1 MEHKRIG
8 CLYRV
13 STLKQAEKND
23 IPMQKTACK
32 EFIKKKRDWKLEKE
46 YIELGVSGYKLK
58 ESERDVLQDIKK
70 DVTNKK
76 IDVLLVFMFDR
87 IGRREEETPFVV
99 QWLINQGIEVWSV
112 KEGQRKIETRV
123 DKLINYLTYWQAGG
137 ESEKTAIRVREAQEQ
152 MAEKGILTY
161 GGKRNAPYGYEF
173 IKSGTYTK
181 KGVERQKLVIVE
193 KEADIIRKIFE
204 LYTVYG
210 YGVGRI
216 AKYLN
221 NKKIKPK
228 RGKLWGN
235 STISSILSNSIYMG
249 YPAYNKRTTKNAHS
263 KRKLPFEDWILPKE
277 RIDELVIIS
286 EEVWY
291 KTKKI
296 KDSRNRYV
304 KNDDDI
310 IINKPFQTKSDLLFI
325 GLLKCGECGYS
336 FMTSESKKRKRNG
349 EEVKYMYYRCS
360 SARFTNTCNLNKKS
374 ISKEKLE
381 KPILDTIFDFLNN
394 IEKMDLSDEIRN
406 NMQSN
411 QQKEKNELRKCE
423 EEIVE
428 IENNINTL
436 KQEVVKSLSCKS
448 NFSPELLNE
457 LLEEKNNEL
466 KQVQLRKSDLETILI
481 RKDIEQKD
489 ILKVKNMIPNWKEE
503 FENAEVE
510 MKKML
515 LSEFIKEI
523 RIYNDKIEIDFLFE
537 INDYIKSNVTLN
549 ENNEIDNKNLKI
561 IENTIYVKRDK

>member
-32 EFIKKKRDWKLEKE
+32 EFIKRKRDWKLEKE

-112 KEGQRKIETRV
+112 KEGQRKIETRA

-193 KEADIIRKIFE
+193 KEADVIRKIFE

-228 RGKLWGN
+228 RGKLWGI
-235 STISSILSNSIYMG
+235 STISSILSNPIYMG
-249 YPAYNKRTTKNAHS
+249 YPAYNRRTTKNAHT

-325 GLLKCGECGYS
+325 GLLKCGECEYS

-360 SARFTNTCNLNKKS
+360 SARFSNSCNLNKKS

-411 QQKEKNELRKCE
+411 QQKEKKELRKCE
-423 EEIVE
+423 EEIIE

-436 KQEVVKSLSCKS
+436 KQEVVKSLSGKS

-466 KQVQLRKSDLETILI
+466 KQILLRKSNLETILI
-481 RKDIEQKD
+481 RKDIKQKD

-503 FENAEVE
+503 FENADIE

-515 LSEFIKEI
+515 LTEFIKEI
-523 RIYNDKIEIDFLFE
+523 RVYNDKIEIDFLFE
-537 INDYIKSNVTLN
+537 INDYIKNNVVIN
-549 ENNEIDNKNLKI
+549 KNNEIDEANLKI
-561 IENTIYVKRDK
+561 IENTVLLIS

>member
-32 EFIKKKRDWKLEKE
+32 EFIKTKRDWKFEKE

-70 DVTNKK
+70 DVINKK

-112 KEGQRKIETRV
+112 KEGQRKIETRA

-137 ESEKTAIRVREAQEQ
+137 ESEKTSIRVREAQEQ

-181 KGVERQKLVIVE
+181 KGVERQKLIIVE
-193 KEADIIRKIFE
+193 KEANIIRKIFE
-204 LYTVYG
+204 LYTVFG

-228 RGKLWGN
+228 RGKLWGI
-235 STISSILSNSIYMG
+235 STISSILSNPIYMG
-249 YPAYNKRTTKNAHS
+249 YPAYNRRTTKNANS
-263 KRKLPFEDWILPKE
+263 RRKLPFEDWILPKE

-360 SARFTNTCNLNKKS
+360 SARFTNSCNLNKKS

-394 IEKMDLSDEIRN
+394 IEKMDLSEEIRN
-406 NMQSN
+406 SMQSN

-436 KQEVVKSLSCKS
+436 KEEVVKSLSGKS
-448 NFSPELLNE
+448 NFSSELLNE
-457 LLEEKNNEL
+457 LLDEKKQELEQVLARKNN
-466 KQVQLRKSDLETILI
+466 LETILI

-503 FENAEVE
+503 FENADVE

-515 LSEFIKEI
+515 LTEFIKEI
-523 RIYNDKIEIDFLFE
+523 RVYNDKIEIDFLFE
-537 INDYIKSNVTLN
+537 INDYIKNNVIIN
-549 ENNEIDNKNLKI
+549 KNNEIDDTNLKI
-561 IENTIYVKRDK
+561 IENTVYIER

>member
-32 EFIKKKRDWKLEKE
+32 EFIKKKRDWKFEKE

-70 DVTNKK
+70 DVTDKK

-112 KEGQRKIETRV
+112 KEGQRKIETRA

-193 KEADIIRKIFE
+193 KEADVIRKIFE

-228 RGKLWGN
+228 RGKLWGI
-235 STISSILSNSIYMG
+235 STISSILSNPIYMG
-249 YPAYNKRTTKNAHS
+249 YPAYNRRTTKNAHT

-360 SARFTNTCNLNKKS
+360 SARFTNSCNLNKKS

-394 IEKMDLSDEIRN
+394 IEKMDLSEEIRN
-406 NMQSN
+406 SMQSN

-436 KQEVVKSLSCKS
+436 KEEVVKSLSGKS
-448 NFSPELLNE
+448 NFSAELLNE
-457 LLEEKNNEL
+457 LLDEKKQELEQVLARKNN
-466 KQVQLRKSDLETILI
+466 LETILI

-503 FENAEVE
+503 FENADVE

-515 LSEFIKEI
+515 LTEFIKEI
-523 RIYNDKIEIDFLFE
+523 RVYNDKIEIDFLFE
-537 INDYIKSNVTLN
+537 INDYIKNNVIIN
-549 ENNEIDNKNLKI
+549 KNNEIDDTNLKI
-561 IENTIYVKRDK
+561 IENTVYIER

>member
-32 EFIKKKRDWKLEKE
+32 EFIKKKRDWKFEKE

-112 KEGQRKIETRV
+112 KEGQRKIETRA

-193 KEADIIRKIFE
+193 KEADVIRKIFE
-204 LYTVYG
+204 LYNVYG

-228 RGKLWGN
+228 RGKLWGI
-235 STISSILSNSIYMG
+235 STISSILSNPIYMG
-249 YPAYNKRTTKNAHS
+249 YPAYNRRTTKNAHT

-360 SARFTNTCNLNKKS
+360 SARFTNSCNLNKKS

-436 KQEVVKSLSCKS
+436 KEEVVKSVSGKR
-448 NFSPELLNE
+448 NFSSELLNE
-457 LLEEKNNEL
+457 LLDEKKQELEQVLARKNN
-466 KQVQLRKSDLETILI
+466 LETILI

-503 FENAEVE
+503 FENADVE

-515 LSEFIKEI
+515 LTEFIKEI
-523 RIYNDKIEIDFLFE
+523 RVYNDKIEIDFLFE
-537 INDYIKSNVTLN
+537 INDYIKNNVIIN
-549 ENNEIDNKNLKI
+549 KNNEIDDTNLKI
-561 IENTIYVKRDK
+561 IENTVYIER

>member
-32 EFIKKKRDWKLEKE
+32 EFIKKKRDWKFEKE

-70 DVTNKK
+70 DVTDKK

-112 KEGQRKIETRV
+112 KEGQRKIETRA

-193 KEADIIRKIFE
+193 KEADVIRKIFE

-228 RGKLWGN
+228 RGKLWGI
-235 STISSILSNSIYMG
+235 STISSILSNPIYMG
-249 YPAYNKRTTKNAHS
+249 YPAYNRRTTKNAHT

-360 SARFTNTCNLNKKS
+360 SARFTNSCNLNKKS

-394 IEKMDLSDEIRN
+394 IEKMDLSEEIRN
-406 NMQSN
+406 SMQSN

-436 KQEVVKSLSCKS
+436 KEEVVKSLSGKS
-448 NFSPELLNE
+448 NFSAELLNE
-457 LLEEKNNEL
+457 LLDEKKQELEQVLARKNN
-466 KQVQLRKSDLETILI
+466 LETILI

-503 FENAEVE
+503 FENADVE

-515 LSEFIKEI
+515 LTEFIKEI
-523 RIYNDKIEIDFLFE
+523 RVYNDKIEIDFLFE
-537 INDYIKSNVTLN
+537 INDYIKNNVIIN
-549 ENNEIDNKNLKI
+549 RNNEIDDTNLKI
-561 IENTIYVKRDK
+561 IENTVYIER

>member
-32 EFIKKKRDWKLEKE
+32 EFIKKKRDWKFEKE

-70 DVTNKK
+70 DVTDKK

-112 KEGQRKIETRV
+112 KEGQRKIETRA

-193 KEADIIRKIFE
+193 KEADVIRKIFE

-228 RGKLWGN
+228 RGKLWGI
-235 STISSILSNSIYMG
+235 STISSILSNPIYMG
-249 YPAYNKRTTKNAHS
+249 YPAYNRRTTKNAHT

-296 KDSRNRYV
+296 KDSRNKYV
-304 KNDDDI
+304 KNDNDI

-360 SARFTNTCNLNKKS
+360 SARFTNSCNLNKKS

-394 IEKMDLSDEIRN
+394 IEKMDLSEEIRN
-406 NMQSN
+406 SMQSN

-436 KQEVVKSLSCKS
+436 KEEVVKSLSGKS
-448 NFSPELLNE
+448 NFSSELLNE
-457 LLEEKNNEL
+457 LLDEKKQELEQVLARKNN
-466 KQVQLRKSDLETILI
+466 LETILI

-503 FENAEVE
+503 FENADVE

-515 LSEFIKEI
+515 LTEFIKEI
-523 RIYNDKIEIDFLFE
+523 RVYSDKIEIDFLFE
-537 INDYIKSNVTLN
+537 INDYIKNNVIIN
-549 ENNEIDNKNLKI
+549 KNNEIDDTNLKI
-561 IENTIYVKRDK
+561 IENTVYIER

>member
-32 EFIKKKRDWKLEKE
+32 EFIKKKRDWKFEKE

-112 KEGQRKIETRV
+112 KEGQRKIETRA

-193 KEADIIRKIFE
+193 KEADVIRKIFE

-228 RGKLWGN
+228 RGKLWGI
-235 STISSILSNSIYMG
+235 STISSILSNPIYMG
-249 YPAYNKRTTKNAHS
+249 YPAYNRRTTKNAHT

-286 EEVWY
+286 EEIWY

-304 KNDDDI
+304 KNDDI

-360 SARFTNTCNLNKKS
+360 SARFTNSCNLNKKS

-436 KQEVVKSLSCKS
+436 KQEVVKSLSGKS
-448 NFSPELLNE
+448 NFTPELLNE

-503 FENAEVE
+503 FENADVE

-515 LSEFIKEI
+515 LTEFIKEI

-537 INDYIKSNVTLN
+537 INDYIKTNVTLN

-561 IENTIYVKRDK
+561 IENTIYVKRNK

>member
-32 EFIKKKRDWKLEKE
+32 EFIKKKRDWKFEKE

-70 DVTNKK
+70 DVTDKK

-112 KEGQRKIETRV
+112 KEGQRKIETRA

-161 GGKRNAPYGYEF
+161 GGKRNAPFGYEF

-193 KEADIIRKIFE
+193 KEADVIRKIFE

-228 RGKLWGN
+228 RGKLWGI
-235 STISSILSNSIYMG
+235 STISSILSNPIYMG
-249 YPAYNKRTTKNAHS
+249 YPAYNRRTTKNAHT

-296 KDSRNRYV
+296 KDSRNKYV

-360 SARFTNTCNLNKKS
+360 SARFTNSCNLNKKS

-394 IEKMDLSDEIRN
+394 IEKMDLSEEIRN
-406 NMQSN
+406 SMQSN

-436 KQEVVKSLSCKS
+436 KEEVVKSLSGKS
-448 NFSPELLNE
+448 NFSSELLNE
-457 LLEEKNNEL
+457 LLDEKKQELEQVLARKNN
-466 KQVQLRKSDLETILI
+466 LETILI

-503 FENAEVE
+503 FENADVE

-515 LSEFIKEI
+515 LTEFIKEI
-523 RIYNDKIEIDFLFE
+523 RVYNDKIEIDFLFE
-537 INDYIKSNVTLN
+537 INDYIKNNVIIN
-549 ENNEIDNKNLKI
+549 KNNEIDDTNLKI
-561 IENTIYVKRDK
+561 IENTVYIER

>member
-32 EFIKKKRDWKLEKE
+32 EFIKKKRDWKFEKE

-70 DVTNKK
+70 DVTDKK

-112 KEGQRKIETRV
+112 KEGQRKIETRA

-193 KEADIIRKIFE
+193 KEADVIRKIFE

-228 RGKLWGN
+228 RGKLWGI
-235 STISSILSNSIYMG
+235 STISSILSNPIYMG
-249 YPAYNKRTTKNAHS
+249 YPAYNRRTTKNAHT

-304 KNDDDI
+304 KNDNDI
-310 IINKPFQTKSDLLFI
+310 II
-325 GLLKCGECGYS
+325 GLLRCGECGYS
-336 FMTSESKKRKRNG
+336 FMTSESKKKKRNG

-360 SARFTNTCNLNKKS
+360 SARFTNSCNLNKKS

-394 IEKMDLSDEIRN
+394 IEKMDLSEEIRN
-406 NMQSN
+406 SMQSN

-436 KQEVVKSLSCKS
+436 KEEVVK
-448 NFSPELLNE
+448 F
-457 LLEEKNNEL
+457 
-466 KQVQLRKSDLETILI
+466 
-481 RKDIEQKD
+481 
-489 ILKVKNMIPNWKEE
+489 
-503 FENAEVE
+503 A
-510 MKKML
+510 
-515 LSEFIKEI
+515 
-523 RIYNDKIEIDFLFE
+523 
-537 INDYIKSNVTLN
+537 
-549 ENNEIDNKNLKI
+549 NKHNI
-561 IENTIYVKRDK
+561 VVMAV

>member
-32 EFIKKKRDWKLEKE
+32 EFIKKKRDWKFEKE

-112 KEGQRKIETRV
+112 KEGQRKIETRA

-193 KEADIIRKIFE
+193 KEADVIRKIFE

-228 RGKLWGN
+228 RGKLWGI
-235 STISSILSNSIYMG
+235 STISSILSNPIYMG
-249 YPAYNKRTTKNAHS
+249 YPAYNRRTTKNAHT

-296 KDSRNRYV
+296 KDSRNKYV

-360 SARFTNTCNLNKKS
+360 SARFTNSCNLNKKS

-394 IEKMDLSDEIRN
+394 IEKMDLSEEIRN
-406 NMQSN
+406 SMQSN

-436 KQEVVKSLSCKS
+436 KEEVVKSLSGKS
-448 NFSPELLNE
+448 NFSSELLNE
-457 LLEEKNNEL
+457 LLDEKKQELEQVLARKNN
-466 KQVQLRKSDLETILI
+466 LETILI

-503 FENAEVE
+503 FENADVE

-515 LSEFIKEI
+515 LTEFIKEI
-523 RIYNDKIEIDFLFE
+523 RVYNDKIEIDFLFE
-537 INDYIKSNVTLN
+537 INDYIKNNVIIN
-549 ENNEIDNKNLKI
+549 KNNEIDDTNLKI
-561 IENTIYVKRDK
+561 IENTVYIER

>member
-32 EFIKKKRDWKLEKE
+32 EFIKKKRDWKFEKE

-70 DVTNKK
+70 DVTDKK

-112 KEGQRKIETRV
+112 KEGQRKIETRA

-193 KEADIIRKIFE
+193 KEADVIRKIFE
-204 LYTVYG
+204 LYNVYG

-228 RGKLWGN
+228 RGKLWGI
-235 STISSILSNSIYMG
+235 STISSILSNPIYMG
-249 YPAYNKRTTKNAHS
+249 YPAYNRRTTKNAHT

-360 SARFTNTCNLNKKS
+360 SARFTNSCNLNKKS

-394 IEKMDLSDEIRN
+394 IEKMDLSEEIRN
-406 NMQSN
+406 SMQSN

-436 KQEVVKSLSCKS
+436 KEEVVKSLSGKS
-448 NFSPELLNE
+448 NFSSELLNE
-457 LLEEKNNEL
+457 LLDEKKQELEQVLARKNN
-466 KQVQLRKSDLETILI
+466 LETILI

-503 FENAEVE
+503 FENADVE

-515 LSEFIKEI
+515 LTEFIKEI
-523 RIYNDKIEIDFLFE
+523 RVYNDKIEIDFLFE
-537 INDYIKSNVTLN
+537 INDYIKNNVIIN
-549 ENNEIDNKNLKI
+549 KNNEIDDTNLKI
-561 IENTIYVKRDK
+561 IENTVYIER

>member
-32 EFIKKKRDWKLEKE
+32 EFIKKKRDWKFEKE

-112 KEGQRKIETRV
+112 KEGQRKIETRA

-193 KEADIIRKIFE
+193 KEADVIRKIFE

-228 RGKLWGN
+228 RGKLWGI
-235 STISSILSNSIYMG
+235 STISSILSNPIYMG
-249 YPAYNKRTTKNAHS
+249 YPAYNRRTTKNAHT

-286 EEVWY
+286 EEIWY

-304 KNDDDI
+304 KNDDI

-360 SARFTNTCNLNKKS
+360 SARFTNSCNLNKKS

-436 KQEVVKSLSCKS
+436 KQEVVKSLSGKS
-448 NFSPELLNE
+448 NFTPELLNE

-503 FENAEVE
+503 FENADVE

-515 LSEFIKEI
+515 LTEFIKEI

-537 INDYIKSNVTLN
+537 INDYIKTNVTLN

>member
-32 EFIKKKRDWKLEKE
+32 EFIKKKRDWKFEKE

-70 DVTNKK
+70 DVTDKK

-112 KEGQRKIETRV
+112 KEGQRKIETRA

-193 KEADIIRKIFE
+193 KEADVIRKIFE

-228 RGKLWGN
+228 RGKLWGI
-235 STISSILSNSIYMG
+235 STISSILSNPIYMG
-249 YPAYNKRTTKNAHS
+249 YPAYNRRTTKNAHT

-296 KDSRNRYV
+296 KDSRNKYV
-304 KNDDDI
+304 KNDNDI

-360 SARFTNTCNLNKKS
+360 SARFTNSCNLNKKS

-394 IEKMDLSDEIRN
+394 IEKMDLSEEIRN
-406 NMQSN
+406 SMQSN

-436 KQEVVKSLSCKS
+436 KEEVVKSLSGKS
-448 NFSPELLNE
+448 NFSSELLNE
-457 LLEEKNNEL
+457 LLDEKKQELEQVLARKNN
-466 KQVQLRKSDLETILI
+466 LETILI

-503 FENAEVE
+503 FENADVE

-515 LSEFIKEI
+515 LTEFIKEI
-523 RIYNDKIEIDFLFE
+523 RVYNDKIEIDFLFE
-537 INDYIKSNVTLN
+537 INDYIKNNVIIN
-549 ENNEIDNKNLKI
+549 KNNEIDDTNLKI
-561 IENTIYVKRDK
+561 IENTVYIER

>member
-32 EFIKKKRDWKLEKE
+32 EFIKKKRDWKFEKE

-112 KEGQRKIETRV
+112 KEGQRKIETRA

-161 GGKRNAPYGYEF
+161 GGKRNAPFGYEF

-193 KEADIIRKIFE
+193 KEADVIRKIFE

-228 RGKLWGN
+228 RGKLWGI
-235 STISSILSNSIYMG
+235 STISSILSNPIYMG
-249 YPAYNKRTTKNAHS
+249 YPAYNRRTTKNAHT
-263 KRKLPFEDWILPKE
+263 KRKFPFEDWILPKE

-296 KDSRNRYV
+296 KDSRNKYV

-360 SARFTNTCNLNKKS
+360 SARFTNSCNLNKKS

-394 IEKMDLSDEIRN
+394 IEKMDLSEEIRN
-406 NMQSN
+406 SMQSN

-436 KQEVVKSLSCKS
+436 KEEVVKSLSGKS
-448 NFSPELLNE
+448 NFSSELLNE
-457 LLEEKNNEL
+457 LLDEKKQELEQVLARKNN
-466 KQVQLRKSDLETILI
+466 LETILI

-503 FENAEVE
+503 FENADVE

-515 LSEFIKEI
+515 LTEFIKEI
-523 RIYNDKIEIDFLFE
+523 RVYNDKIEIDFLFE
-537 INDYIKSNVTLN
+537 INDYIKNNVIIN
-549 ENNEIDNKNLKI
+549 KNNEIDDTNLKI
-561 IENTIYVKRDK
+561 IENTVYIER

>member
-32 EFIKKKRDWKLEKE
+32 EFIKKKRDWKFEKE

-70 DVTNKK
+70 DVTDKK

-112 KEGQRKIETRV
+112 KEGQRKIETRA

-181 KGVERQKLVIVE
+181 KGVERQKLIIVE

-228 RGKLWGN
+228 RGKLWGI

-249 YPAYNKRTTKNAHS
+249 YPAYNRRTTKNVHT
-263 KRKLPFEDWILPKE
+263 KRRLPFEDWILPKE

-286 EEVWY
+286 EEIWY

-304 KNDDDI
+304 KNYDDI

-360 SARFTNTCNLNKKS
+360 SARFTNSCNLNKKS

-423 EEIVE
+423 EEIIE
-428 IENNINTL
+428 IKNNINTL
-436 KQEVVKSLSCKS
+436 KEEIVKSLSGKS
-448 NFSPELLNE
+448 NFSAELLNE
-457 LLEEKNNEL
+457 LLDEKKQEL
-466 KQVQLRKSDLETILI
+466 EQVLARKSNLEAILI

-503 FENAEVE
+503 FENADVE
-510 MKKML
+510 MKKVL
-515 LSEFIKEI
+515 LTEFIKEI
-523 RIYNDKIEIDFLFE
+523 RVYNDKIEIDFLFE
-537 INDYIKSNVTLN
+537 INDYIKNNVIIN
-549 ENNEIDNKNLKI
+549 KNNEIDDTNLKI
-561 IENTIYVKRDK
+561 IENTVYIER

>member
-32 EFIKKKRDWKLEKE
+32 EFIKKKRDWKFEKE

-112 KEGQRKIETRV
+112 KEGQRKIETRA

-137 ESEKTAIRVREAQEQ
+137 ESEKTSIRVREAQEQ

-193 KEADIIRKIFE
+193 KEADVIRKIFE

-228 RGKLWGN
+228 RGKLWGI
-235 STISSILSNSIYMG
+235 STISSILSNPIYMG
-249 YPAYNKRTTKNAHS
+249 YPAYNRRTTKNAHT

-296 KDSRNRYV
+296 KDSRNKYV

-360 SARFTNTCNLNKKS
+360 SARFTNSCNLNKKS

-436 KQEVVKSLSCKS
+436 KEEVVKSLSGKS
-448 NFSPELLNE
+448 NFSSELLNE
-457 LLEEKNNEL
+457 LLDEKKQELEQVLARKNN
-466 KQVQLRKSDLETILI
+466 LETILI

-503 FENAEVE
+503 FENADVE

-515 LSEFIKEI
+515 LTEFIKEI
-523 RIYNDKIEIDFLFE
+523 RVYNDKIEIDFLFE
-537 INDYIKSNVTLN
+537 INDYIKNNVIIN
-549 ENNEIDNKNLKI
+549 KNNEIDDTNLKI
-561 IENTIYVKRDK
+561 IENTVYIER

>member
-181 KGVERQKLVIVE
+181 KGVERQKLVIIE

-360 SARFTNTCNLNKKS
+360 SARFTNSCNLNKKS

-381 KPILDTIFDFLNN
+381 KPILDTIFDFLYN

-436 KQEVVKSLSCKS
+436 KQEVVKSLSGKS
-448 NFSPELLNE
+448 NFTPELLNE

-515 LSEFIKEI
+515 LTEFIKEI

-537 INDYIKSNVTLN
+537 INDYIKNNVIIN
-549 ENNEIDNKNLKI
+549 KNNEIDDTNLKI
-561 IENTIYVKRDK
+561 IENTVYIER

>member
-32 EFIKKKRDWKLEKE
+32 EFIKKKRDWKFEKE

-112 KEGQRKIETRV
+112 KEGQRKIETRA

-193 KEADIIRKIFE
+193 KEADVIRKIFE

-228 RGKLWGN
+228 RGKLWGI
-235 STISSILSNSIYMG
+235 STISSILSNPIYMG
-249 YPAYNKRTTKNAHS
+249 YPAYNRRTTKNAHT

-286 EEVWY
+286 EEIWY

-304 KNDDDI
+304 KNDDI

-336 FMTSESKKRKRNG
+336 FMTSESKKRKRND

-360 SARFTNTCNLNKKS
+360 SARFTNSCNLNKKS

-436 KQEVVKSLSCKS
+436 KQEVVKSLSGKS
-448 NFSPELLNE
+448 NFTPELLNE

-503 FENAEVE
+503 FENADVE

-515 LSEFIKEI
+515 LTEFIKEI

-537 INDYIKSNVTLN
+537 INDYIKTNVTLN

>member
-32 EFIKKKRDWKLEKE
+32 EFIKKKRDWKFEKE

-112 KEGQRKIETRV
+112 KEGQRKIETRA

-193 KEADIIRKIFE
+193 KEADVIRKIFE

-228 RGKLWGN
+228 RGKLWGI
-235 STISSILSNSIYMG
+235 STISSILSNPIYMG
-249 YPAYNKRTTKNAHS
+249 YPAYNRRTTKNAHT

-296 KDSRNRYV
+296 KDSRNKYV

-360 SARFTNTCNLNKKS
+360 SARFTNSCNLNKKS

-436 KQEVVKSLSCKS
+436 KEEVVKSLSGKS
-448 NFSPELLNE
+448 NFTPELLNE

-503 FENAEVE
+503 FENADVE

-515 LSEFIKEI
+515 LTEFIKEI

-537 INDYIKSNVTLN
+537 INNYIKTNVTLN

-561 IENTIYVKRDK
+561 IENTIYLKRDK

>member
-32 EFIKKKRDWKLEKE
+32 EFIKKKRDWKFEKE

-112 KEGQRKIETRV
+112 KEGQRKIETRA
-123 DKLINYLTYWQAGG
+123 DKLINYLTYWQASG

-193 KEADIIRKIFE
+193 KEADVIRKIFE

-228 RGKLWGN
+228 RGKLWGI
-235 STISSILSNSIYMG
+235 STISSILSNPIYMG
-249 YPAYNKRTTKNAHS
+249 YPAYNRRTTKNAHT

-360 SARFTNTCNLNKKS
+360 SARFTNSCNLNKKS

-436 KQEVVKSLSCKS
+436 KQEVVKSLSGKS
-448 NFSPELLNE
+448 NFTPELLNE

-515 LSEFIKEI
+515 LTEFIKEI
-523 RIYNDKIEIDFLFE
+523 RIYNDKTEIDFLFE
-537 INDYIKSNVTLN
+537 INDYIKTNVTLN

>member
-32 EFIKKKRDWKLEKE
+32 EFIKKKRDWKFEKE

-112 KEGQRKIETRV
+112 KEGQRKIETRA

-193 KEADIIRKIFE
+193 KEADVIRKIFE

-228 RGKLWGN
+228 RGKLWGI
-235 STISSILSNSIYMG
+235 STISSILSNPIYMG
-249 YPAYNKRTTKNAHS
+249 YPAYNRRTTKNAHT

-360 SARFTNTCNLNKKS
+360 SARFTNSCNLNKKS

-436 KQEVVKSLSCKS
+436 KQEVVKSLSGKS
-448 NFSPELLNE
+448 NFTPELLNE

-515 LSEFIKEI
+515 LTEFIKEI

-537 INDYIKSNVTLN
+537 INDYIKNNVIIN
-549 ENNEIDNKNLKI
+549 KNNEIDDTNLKI
-561 IENTIYVKRDK
+561 IENTVYIER

>member
-32 EFIKKKRDWKLEKE
+32 EFIKKKRDWKFEKE

-70 DVTNKK
+70 DVTDKK

-112 KEGQRKIETRV
+112 KEGQRKIETRA

-193 KEADIIRKIFE
+193 KEADVIRKIFE

-228 RGKLWGN
+228 RGKLWGI
-235 STISSILSNSIYMG
+235 STISSILSNPIYMG
-249 YPAYNKRTTKNAHS
+249 YPAYNRRTTKNAHT

-360 SARFTNTCNLNKKS
+360 SARFTNSCNLNKKS

-428 IENNINTL
+428 IENNINIL
-436 KQEVVKSLSCKS
+436 KQEVVKSLSGKS
-448 NFSPELLNE
+448 NFTPELLNE

-503 FENAEVE
+503 FENADVE

-515 LSEFIKEI
+515 LTEFIKEI

-537 INDYIKSNVTLN
+537 INDYIKTNVTLN

>member
-32 EFIKKKRDWKLEKE
+32 EFIKKKRDWKFEKE

-112 KEGQRKIETRV
+112 KEGQRKIETRA

-193 KEADIIRKIFE
+193 KEADVIRKIFE

-228 RGKLWGN
+228 RGKLWGI
-235 STISSILSNSIYMG
+235 STISSILSNPIYMG
-249 YPAYNKRTTKNAHS
+249 YPAYNRRTTKNAHT

-286 EEVWY
+286 EEIWY

-349 EEVKYMYYRCS
+349 DEVKYMYYRCS
-360 SARFTNTCNLNKKS
+360 SARFTNSCNLNKKS

-436 KQEVVKSLSCKS
+436 KQEVVKSLSGKS
-448 NFSPELLNE
+448 NFTPELLNE

-515 LSEFIKEI
+515 LTEFIKEI

-537 INDYIKSNVTLN
+537 INDYIKTNVTLN
-549 ENNEIDNKNLKI
+549 ENNELDNKNLKI

>member
-32 EFIKKKRDWKLEKE
+32 EFIKKKRDWKFEKE

-112 KEGQRKIETRV
+112 KEGQRKIETRA

-193 KEADIIRKIFE
+193 KEADVIRKIFE

-228 RGKLWGN
+228 RGKLWGI
-235 STISSILSNSIYMG
+235 STISSILSNPIYMG
-249 YPAYNKRTTKNAHS
+249 YPAYNRRTTKNAHT

-304 KNDDDI
+304 KNDDNI

-360 SARFTNTCNLNKKS
+360 SARFTNSCNLNKKS

-436 KQEVVKSLSCKS
+436 KQEVVKSLSGKS
-448 NFSPELLNE
+448 NFTPELLNE

-515 LSEFIKEI
+515 LTEFIKEI

-537 INDYIKSNVTLN
+537 INDYIKTNVTLN

>member
-32 EFIKKKRDWKLEKE
+32 EFIKKKRDWKFEKE

-70 DVTNKK
+70 DVTDKK

-112 KEGQRKIETRV
+112 KEGQRKIETRA

-181 KGVERQKLVIVE
+181 KGVERQKLIIVE

-228 RGKLWGN
+228 RGKLWGI
-235 STISSILSNSIYMG
+235 STISSILSNPIYMG
-249 YPAYNKRTTKNAHS
+249 YPAYNRRTTKNAHT
-263 KRKLPFEDWILPKE
+263 KRRLPFEDWILPKE

-286 EEVWY
+286 EEIWY

-304 KNDDDI
+304 KNYDDI

-360 SARFTNTCNLNKKS
+360 SARFTNSCNLNKKS

-423 EEIVE
+423 EEIIE
-428 IENNINTL
+428 IKNNINTL
-436 KQEVVKSLSCKS
+436 KEEIVKSLSGKS
-448 NFSPELLNE
+448 NFSAELLNE
-457 LLEEKNNEL
+457 LLDEKKQEL
-466 KQVQLRKSDLETILI
+466 EQVLARKSNLEAILI

-503 FENAEVE
+503 FENADVE
-510 MKKML
+510 MKKVL
-515 LSEFIKEI
+515 LTEFIKEI
-523 RIYNDKIEIDFLFE
+523 RVYNDKIEIDFLFE
-537 INDYIKSNVTLN
+537 INDYIKNNVIIN
-549 ENNEIDNKNLKI
+549 KNNEIDDTNLKI
-561 IENTIYVKRDK
+561 IENTVYIER

>member
-32 EFIKKKRDWKLEKE
+32 EFIKQKRDWKLEKE

-70 DVTNKK
+70 DVTDKK
-76 IDVLLVFMFDR
+76 IDILLVFMFDR

-112 KEGQRKIETRV
+112 KEGQRKIETRA

-181 KGVERQKLVIVE
+181 KGVERQKLIIVE

-228 RGKLWGN
+228 RGKLWGI
-235 STISSILSNSIYMG
+235 STISSILSNPIYMG
-249 YPAYNKRTTKNAHS
+249 YPAYNRRTTKNAHT
-263 KRKLPFEDWILPKE
+263 KRRLPFEDWILPKE

-360 SARFTNTCNLNKKS
+360 SARFTNSCNLNKKS

-428 IENNINTL
+428 I
-436 KQEVVKSLSCKS
+436 VSS
-448 NFSPELLNE
+448 ELLNE
-457 LLEEKNNEL
+457 LLDEKKQEL
-466 KQVQLRKSDLETILI
+466 EQVLARKSNLETILI

-503 FENAEVE
+503 FENADVE

-515 LSEFIKEI
+515 LTEFIKEI
-523 RIYNDKIEIDFLFE
+523 RVYNDKIEIDFLFE
-537 INDYIKSNVTLN
+537 INDYIKNNVIIN
-549 ENNEIDNKNLKI
+549 KNNEIDDTNLKI
-561 IENTIYVKRDK
+561 IENTVYIER

>member
-112 KEGQRKIETRV
+112 KEGQRKIETRA

-193 KEADIIRKIFE
+193 KEADVIRKIFE

-228 RGKLWGN
+228 RGKLWGI
-235 STISSILSNSIYMG
+235 STISSILSNPIYMG
-249 YPAYNKRTTKNAHS
+249 YPAYNRRTTKNAHT

-286 EEVWY
+286 EEIWY

-304 KNDDDI
+304 KNDDI

-360 SARFTNTCNLNKKS
+360 SARFTNLCNLNKKS

-436 KQEVVKSLSCKS
+436 KQEVVKSLSGKS
-448 NFSPELLNE
+448 NFTPELLNE

-503 FENAEVE
+503 FENADVE

-515 LSEFIKEI
+515 LTEFIKEI

-537 INDYIKSNVTLN
+537 INDYIKTNVTLN

>member
-32 EFIKKKRDWKLEKE
+32 EFIKKKRDWKFEKE

-112 KEGQRKIETRV
+112 KEGQRKIETRA

-193 KEADIIRKIFE
+193 KEADVIRKIFE
-204 LYTVYG
+204 LYNVYG

-228 RGKLWGN
+228 RGKLWGI
-235 STISSILSNSIYMG
+235 STISSILSNPIYMG
-249 YPAYNKRTTKNAHS
+249 YPAYNRRTTKNAHT

-360 SARFTNTCNLNKKS
+360 SARFTNSCNLNKKS

-436 KQEVVKSLSCKS
+436 KEEVVKSLSGKS
-448 NFSPELLNE
+448 NFSSELLNE
-457 LLEEKNNEL
+457 LLDEKKQELEQVLARKNN
-466 KQVQLRKSDLETILI
+466 LETILI

-503 FENAEVE
+503 FENADVE

-515 LSEFIKEI
+515 LTEFIKEI
-523 RIYNDKIEIDFLFE
+523 RVYNDKIEIDFLFE
-537 INDYIKSNVTLN
+537 INDYIKNNVIIN
-549 ENNEIDNKNLKI
+549 KNNEIDDTNLKI
-561 IENTIYVKRDK
+561 IENTVYIER